1 MTAQPENASAPE
13 RREWLP
19 LPGLAAISLYL
30 LFLAGVIILGVVAGR
45 HYTALFLLF
54 AAIFMAASARL
65 ILLFRRAWALALGDV
80 FLLTCYNMWI
90 FSSQHQFP
98 VLVQGVLN
106 LVFFLY
112 LVRAEVRAKLR

>member
-1 MTAQPENASAPE
+1 MTAQPENPPAAAH
-13 RREWLP
+13 REWLP

-30 LFLAGVIILGVVAGR
+30 LVLAGVIILGVVAGR
-45 HYTALFLLF
+45 HYPPLFLLF
-54 AAIFMAASARL
+54 AATFMAASAGL
-65 ILLFRRAWALALGDV
+65 ILLFRWAWALALGAV

-90 FSSQHQFP
+90 FSSQHQLP
-98 VLVQGVLN
+98 VLVQGLLN